1 MVDNIS
7 WIHKKT
13 SMFIR
18 NLSKK
23 KNHLNFL
30 CAEGQEINLTDYKSI
45 SIEYHIPIL
54 NIISGVSSL
63 YAFIQFNWTGPRELK
78 ISEDKSYLDNLNI
91 EEKIACERLSVD
103 SIEFS
108 TIPRQPKL
116 LLLARFLLSAN
127 CK

>member
-1 MVDNIS
+1 M
-7 WIHKKT
+7 
-13 SMFIR
+13 
-18 NLSKK
+18 
-23 KNHLNFL
+23 NFL
-30 CAEGQEINLTDYKSI
+30 CAEGQEINLIDYKSI
-45 SIEYHIPIL
+45 SIEYHILIL
-54 NIISGVSSL
+54 NIISGVSNL

-78 ISEDKSYLDNLNI
+78 TSEDKSYLDNLNV
-91 EEKIACERLSVD
+91 EEKTACERLSVD